1 MNRQAQS
8 AVLFLLG
15 ASLLHAATTDLYL
28 RYVKQGLRPL
38 VLVAGAVLIA
48 AAVATVWYE
57 RKRARRQKQHTA
69 DHAAGHES
77 HESHQAHGSQA
88 HDGHE
93 AHDGHKAHDGHD
105 SHEGH
110 EAHDGHK
117 AHDGHDSHEGH
128 EAHDGHDSH
137 EGQEARDSH
146 EVHDGH
152 EARDSHEAHEDH
164 SHREPRISW
173 LLVLPLLALI
183 LVAPPALGSYS
194 ATRTGTALQE
204 PLAYPALPA
213 ADPLSLSLVDYA
225 GRAVYDHG
233 RTLRHRQVQLTGFL
247 ALDRDGTPYLVR
259 MALNCC
265 AADAQPVKVAL
276 TGQVPPVLQPD
287 TWLRVTGTYVPRR
300 AEDPVNGGPIP
311 FIQVTAAKPV
321 AAPTDPYDESWNS

>member
-1 MNRQAQS
+1 MGDAVNRQAQA

-38 VLVAGAVLIA
+38 VLVSGAVLIA
-48 AAVATVWYE
+48 AALATAWYE
-57 RKRARRQKQHTA
+57 RKRARSRKQAQTQAQHPGAEHPGARNAHTEHVDA
-69 DHAAGHES
+69 EHA
-77 HESHQAHGSQA
+77 
-88 HDGHE
+88 
-93 AHDGHKAHDGHD
+93 
-105 SHEGH
+105 
-110 EAHDGHK
+110 
-117 AHDGHDSHEGH
+117 
-128 EAHDGHDSH
+128 
-137 EGQEARDSH
+137 
-146 EVHDGH
+146 
-152 EARDSHEAHEDH
+152 
-164 SHREPRISW
+164 HREPRISW

-204 PLAYPALPA
+204 PLAYPDLPA
-213 ADPLSLSLVDYA
+213 ADPLPLNVVDYA

-233 RTLRHRQVQLTGFL
+233 RTLQDRRIQLTGFL

-287 TWLRVTGTYVPRR
+287 TWLRVTGTYTPRR
-300 AEDPVNGGPIP
+300 TKDPVNGGPIP
-311 FIQVTAAKPV
+311 FIEVTEAKPV
-321 AAPTDPYDESWNS
+321 AEPTDPYDESWNG

>member
-1 MNRQAQS
+1 MNRQAQA

-38 VLVAGAVLIA
+38 VLVSGAVLIA
-48 AAVATVWYE
+48 AALATAWYE
-57 RKRARRQKQHTA
+57 RRRARSRKQAQARHPDAEHPDA
-69 DHAAGHES
+69 DHAHP
-77 HESHQAHGSQA
+77 
-88 HDGHE
+88 
-93 AHDGHKAHDGHD
+93 
-105 SHEGH
+105 
-110 EAHDGHK
+110 
-117 AHDGHDSHEGH
+117 
-128 EAHDGHDSH
+128 
-137 EGQEARDSH
+137 
-146 EVHDGH
+146 
-152 EARDSHEAHEDH
+152 
-164 SHREPRISW
+164 EPRISW

-204 PLAYPALPA
+204 PLAYPDLSA
-213 ADPLSLSLVDYA
+213 ADPLPLDVVDYA

-233 RTLRHRQVQLTGFL
+233 RTLRDRRIQLTGFL

-287 TWLRVTGTYVPRR
+287 TWLRVTGTYTPRR
-300 AEDPVNGGPIP
+300 TKDPVNGGPIP
-311 FIQVTAAKPV
+311 FIEVTEAKPV
-321 AAPTDPYDESWNS
+321 AEPTDPYDESWNG